1 MKTMKILFRT
11 LLIILSIATLSA
23 CGGGGGGGSDD
34 TADAT
39 GTIDVP
45 DQTVS
50 KSFTLTL
57 ASVDVRRVSN
67 GDPVNVEI
75 LGINSGSLT
84 LGQRKR

>member
-1 MKTMKILFRT
+1 MKTMRILFRT

-23 CGGGGGGGSDD
+23 CGGGGSGD
-34 TADAT
+34 TAAA

>member
-1 MKTMKILFRT
+1 MKILFRT

-57 ASVDVRRVSN
+57 TSVDVRRVSN
-67 GDPVNVEI
+67 GDPVNVDTS
-75 LGINSGSLT
+75 GIKSGSLT
-84 LGQRKR
+84 LGQR

>member
-1 MKTMKILFRT
+1 MKTMKILIRT

-23 CGGGGGGGSDD
+23 CGGSD
-34 TADAT
+34 T

-57 ASVDVRRVSN
+57 SSVDVRRVSN
-67 GDPVNVEI
+67 GDPVNVDTS
-75 LGINSGSLT
+75 GIKSGSLT
-84 LGQRKR
+84 LGQR